1 MASVGT
7 ERINNTLKYHPNLI
21 SGEPFAVRLL
31 YFVERI
37 IRIGEGWITVS
48 KFVDRALISEDVQN
62 EFSLMEN
69 TDFVERFVSCDGSYV
84 YSNWKGRDFKVN
96 IDKLE
101 KWVAGIMDDEMKKKG
116 DILLS
121 FNNISIIPQPI
132 STYKMLE
139 HSVIN
144 K

>member
-7 ERINNTLKYHPNLI
+7 ERINNTLRYHPNLI

-37 IRIGEGWITVS
+37 IRTPAGWTTDS
-48 KFVDRALISEDVQN
+48 KFVDRTLISEDYPN
-62 EFSLMEN
+62 DFCIREN
-69 TDFVERFVSCDGSYV
+69 ADFVEKFVSCDGINV
-84 YSNWKGRDFKVN
+84 YTRKNNNVN

-101 KWVAGIMDDEMKKKG
+101 KWVAGMMDEEMKKKG

-144 K
+144 KWEC